1 VTTTRLTS
9 HASNTTFPVP
19 SLNQAT
25 ISGSTYAFTILLYDT
40 EKQSTQ
46 VIGSTTT
53 ISIGKFAGYQS
64 S

>member
-1 VTTTRLTS
+1 MSENDGYAS
-9 HASNTTFPVP
+9 HPQHHIFP

-40 EKQSTQ
+40 EQQSTQ
-46 VIGSTTT
+46 VIGGTTT
-53 ISIGKFAGYQS
+53 LSIGKFAGYQS